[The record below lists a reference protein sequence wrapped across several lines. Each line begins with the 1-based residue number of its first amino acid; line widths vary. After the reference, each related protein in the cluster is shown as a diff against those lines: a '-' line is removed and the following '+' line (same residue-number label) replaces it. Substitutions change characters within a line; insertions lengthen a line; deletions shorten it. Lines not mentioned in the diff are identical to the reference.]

1 VYEPFYSTNNIF
13 DHILCKKRF
22 TARELYEGLAIFVR
36 VWYIACMSNQHAG
49 SERLEEQKHTKERIL
64 AAASKML
71 AEKGYAA
78 TTLRE
83 ISREAHAAP
92 GLVHYYFGGKDEL
105 LVEVLQAT
113 GRSFQ
118 QRMEHLAQQMSS
130 DWSLDALLR
139 QLYERVD
146 LEPEVYRLRYESF
159 ALGLHNPVIE
169 PKVRERLAQRRDE
182 ISPIIARALGNR
194 ERTERVKRFSLDPT
208 LLAAL
213 LLALFDGLALQ
224 KIMDPTFDLEAAY
237 HLLVQALHNLLE
249 T

>member
-1 VYEPFYSTNNIF
+1 MSKQYTRSEPS
-13 DHILCKKRF
+13 
-22 TARELYEGLAIFVR
+22 
-36 VWYIACMSNQHAG
+36 
-49 SERLEEQKHTKERIL
+49 EEQQHTRERIIT
-64 AAASKML
+64 AASKVL
-71 AEKGYAA
+71 AEKGYDA

-83 ISREAHAAP
+83 ISREAQTAP
-92 GLVHYYFGGKDEL
+92 GLVHYYFGGKDQL
-105 LVEVLQAT
+105 LVEVLQAA
-113 GRSFQ
+113 GWHFQ
-118 QRMEHLAQQMSS
+118 QRMEYLAQHMST

-159 ALGLHNPVIE
+159 ALGLHNPTIG

-182 ISPIIARALGNR
+182 IGPIIARALENR
-194 ERTERVKRFSLDPT
+194 ERTESVKRFSLDPT
-208 LLAAL
+208 LLASL

-237 HLLVQALHNLLE
+237 RLLVQLLHGLLE